1 MKYTYIDVG
10 VYIYESM
17 DMDIERAYFQKLE
30 SKCKYTKHAETE
42 KGREREIVRERERE
56 KETDGEERRLKRRRR
71 DQTS

>member
-1 MKYTYIDVG
+1 
-10 VYIYESM
+10 M

-56 KETDGEERRLKRRRR
+56 RNRRRG
-71 DQTS
+71 TSLKTATPGPNVVIHETSASLV